1 MPSGYTHD
9 AITFILAV
17 PAAAAAFYVTGS
29 FAAGAVA
36 GAAFLFGGLMFGPD
50 LDTVSKQHSRWRF
63 FRFLWLPY
71 RVFFKHRSRWTHGL
85 IFGTLIRVIY
95 FMGVATIVLFAASYF
110 SAVLFNS
117 DMPEVADLA
126 GAWSDAGR
134 LMRLH
139 AGTDLMILT
148 FAGLWGGAA
157 SHTFADMAGTY
168 IKTGR
173 SGGFL

>member
-1 MPSGYTHD
+1 
-9 AITFILAV
+9 
-17 PAAAAAFYVTGS
+17 
-29 FAAGAVA
+29 
-36 GAAFLFGGLMFGPD
+36 
-50 LDTVSKQHSRWRF
+50 
-63 FRFLWLPY
+63 
-71 RVFFKHRSRWTHGL
+71 
-85 IFGTLIRVIY
+85 
-95 FMGVATIVLFAASYF
+95 MGVATIVLFAASYF

-117 DMPEVADLA
+117 EMPEVADLA